1 MLDLGYLSMWFNP
14 CASIITIIYHIAVIL
29 IARRKVVPNSP
40 SYFSTAIFSA
50 YIMVIMWFIAFI
62 LTVVVLATSGNV
74 FQMEVLRDGPANV
87 HTQRVQIF
95 LTLYEMLV
103 VGGIAVTGHVIVWKE
118 GPDPEG
124 WRNLESGEV
133 GVISLHYHRR

>member
-1 MLDLGYLSMWFNP
+1 M
-14 CASIITIIYHIAVIL
+14 
-29 IARRKVVPNSP
+29 PNSP